1 MATVIHLRKLYDKL
15 VPVDSGQLELLEQL
29 QPNAEYKATFTRP
42 RNARFHRK
50 WFALAKVA
58 FEAWDAPT
66 VEYKGIVVQKN
77 FDRFRKDLTVMA
89 GFAEPVF
96 NVKGELR
103 LEPLSLR
110 FDQMSEEDFSLLYNK
125 TIDVVL
131 GKILSNYTRK
141 DLDYQVERILQF
153 S

>member
-1 MATVIHLRKLYDKL
+1 MATVIHLRKLNDKL
-15 VPVDSGQLELLEQL
+15 APVDAGQLELLEQL

-58 FEAWDAPT
+58 FEAWEAPT
-66 VEYKGIVVQKN
+66 VEYKGIPVQKN
-77 FDRFRKDLTVMA
+77 FDRFRKDLTIMA
-89 GFAEPVF
+89 GFSEPVF

-110 FDQMSEEDFSLLYNK
+110 FDQMSEEDFHQLYNK

-131 GKILSNYTRK
+131 GKILSNYTRE
-141 DLDYQVERILQF
+141 DIDFQVEQILRF
-153 S
+153 A